1 MLDMIGK
8 VCLQSDS
15 KPPGSVARQNYWIE
29 GTAQHGMVETPRC
42 EDLSAAT
49 APTATAIV
57 SRPGIM
63 QQSLRASLAACPSI
77 AVVASLGDGLS
88 ALNYAAAHKPGLLVI
103 DCNLLDDETAALLAG
118 VKLLQLPTRC
128 LVLTRSL
135 QQGARALAHGADATH
150 RHDGSFHELQA
161 VLAQMR
167 NGHGA

>member
-1 MLDMIGK
+1 
-8 VCLQSDS
+8 
-15 KPPGSVARQNYWIE
+15 
-29 GTAQHGMVETPRC
+29 
-42 EDLSAAT
+42 
-49 APTATAIV
+49 
-57 SRPGIM
+57 M

-77 AVVASLGDGLS
+77 TVVASLGDGLS
-88 ALNYAAAHKPGLLVI
+88 ALNYAAAHRPGLLVI
-103 DCNLLDDETAALLAG
+103 DCNLLDDETDALLAG
-118 VKLLQLPTRC
+118 VKLLQLPTLC